1 MLRTPTDTPSRIA
14 RSARTTLLGLASAVA
29 LAVPHRAAAQ
39 EQAPAATCGPAG
51 GKLALVLPGGGA
63 KGFAHLAVLRMLDS
77 LGIVP
82 DVVVGTSAGAIMGA
96 LWASGLGVDEIERD
110 VKALGLDTLVG
121 RYSAPTPPSLG
132 TRRAILVW
140 EGGSQGLVL
149 RTSVVRERP
158 LNALVS
164 ALYARGNLIAAGNF
178 DRLPVPFRA
187 IAADLSTREQVVL
200 AGGDLAQAVRASGA
214 IPIIFRSVR
223 VGGRDLVDGGIVDN
237 VPIAVARRLGATR
250 VIVSSLRDTSHFDL
264 SEDDPLS
271 IAGQLLAFVF
281 EQPLPPLR
289 PSDVWLASDV
299 SGVNQLDFSPANI
312 DRVIAAGYRAA
323 AGLATAPCLPR
334 GRVRPRGTVP
344 PLTSYLMPGSV
355 PPELASV
362 LWLALGD
369 LGGHTPDLPQFQERL
384 RSLAQVDRFQ
394 SIWLHPQR
402 VAGDSVQ
409 LAAEAQTSSADQLLA
424 GAAYDR
430 ELGPRVWV
438 GRIQRLRG
446 RNAEATGVLAVG
458 QLQQELQVTLR
469 RSYDVLGSLWSPLI
483 GGTITRMQVRDIRDG
498 VEYPGIR
505 TADWLAEA
513 GIERRLTRRA
523 TGAFTIFARQ
533 WDEPVFAGTPTAL
546 GARLRLQSSAASD
559 RMPRGS
565 VEFEGTRR
573 YWRASVE
580 LRRSATRRG
589 LMVESVL
596 SAVLGERLPL
606 QRSAFLGGTDVGFP
620 GFKLQELRGA
630 QAGMAALRA
639 SHPVY
644 GAINLQGMV
653 AGGAFQE
660 RTYGVFRDARGYF
673 GARGGVGVTTALG
686 PLALEYGVNDRAR
699 GTLYLRFGDWF

>member
-1 MLRTPTDTPSRIA
+1 MRLRP
-14 RSARTTLLGLASAVA
+14 VA
-29 LAVPHRAAAQ
+29 LAVAAVLIAVPARAQ
-39 EQAPAATCGPAG
+39 EAACGPSG

-63 KGFAHLAVLRMLDS
+63 KGFAHLGVLRMLDS
-77 LGIVP
+77 LGVVP

-96 LWASGLGVDEIERD
+96 LWASGLDVADIERD
-110 VKALGLDTLVG
+110 VKALRLDTLVG
-121 RYSAPTPPSLG
+121 QYSAPTPASLG
-132 TRRAILVW
+132 TRRAILAW
-140 EGGSQGLVL
+140 EAGAQGLVL

-158 LNALVS
+158 LNAMVS
-164 ALYARGNLIAAGNF
+164 ALYARGNLIAAGDF

-187 IAADLSTREQVVL
+187 VAADLSTREQVVL

-223 VGGRDLVDGGIVDN
+223 INGRDLVDGGIVDN
-237 VPIAVARRLGATR
+237 VPIAAARRLGATR
-250 VIVSSLRDTSHFDL
+250 VIVSGLRDTSRFDV

-281 EQPLPPLR
+281 EQPLPPLQ
-289 PSDVWLASDV
+289 PGDVWLSSDV
-299 SGVNQLDFSPANI
+299 SGVNQLDFSPENI
-312 DRVIAAGYRAA
+312 DRVIAAGNRAA
-323 AGLATAPCLPR
+323 AALGAAPCLTR
-334 GRVRPRGTVP
+334 GRARPRGTVP
-344 PLTSYLMPGSV
+344 PLTGFLMPGTV
-355 PPELASV
+355 PAELANV
-362 LWLALGD
+362 LWVTLGD
-369 LGGHTPDLPQFQERL
+369 FGGHTPDLPQFQARL

-409 LAAEAQTSSADQLLA
+409 LAAQAQSSSADQLLA

-430 ELGPRVWV
+430 ELGPRIWA
-438 GRIQRLRG
+438 GRVQRLSG
-446 RNAEATGVLAVG
+446 RNAEITGVLALG

-469 RSYDVLGSLWSPLI
+469 RSYGVLRSPWSPLV
-483 GGTITRMQVRDIRDG
+483 GGAITRMQVRDIRDG
-498 VEYPGIR
+498 LEYPVIQ
-505 TADWLAEA
+505 TADWLVEA
-513 GIERRLTRRA
+513 GIERRLTRRS
-523 TGAFTIFARQ
+523 TGALTLFARQ
-533 WDEPVFAGTPTAL
+533 WDEPVYPGTPTAL

-559 RMPRGS
+559 QMPRGS
-565 VEFEGTRR
+565 VEFEGTLR
-573 YWRASVE
+573 YWRAAAE
-580 LRRSATRRG
+580 LRRSTSRHG
-589 LMVESVL
+589 LTVESVL

-630 QAGMAALRA
+630 QAAMAALRV

-644 GAINLQGMV
+644 GPLNVQGMV
-653 AGGAFQE
+653 AGGAFQQ

>member
-1 MLRTPTDTPSRIA
+1 MRLYPLVLVCA
-14 RSARTTLLGLASAVA
+14 AVMLASPAHA
-29 LAVPHRAAAQ
+29 
-39 EQAPAATCGPAG
+39 QAPACRADT

-63 KGFAHLAVLRMLDS
+63 KGFAHLGVLRMLDS
-77 LGIVP
+77 LGVVP

-96 LWASGLGVDEIERD
+96 LWASGLDVAEIERD

-140 EGGSQGLVL
+140 EGGSRGLVL

-164 ALYARGNLIAAGNF
+164 ALYARGNLIAAGDF

-187 IAADLSTREQVVL
+187 IAADLSTREQVIL

-214 IPIIFRSVR
+214 IPIVFRSVR
-223 VGGRDLVDGGIVDN
+223 IDGRDLADGGIVDN
-237 VPIAVARRLGATR
+237 VPIAAARRLGATR
-250 VIVSSLRDTSHFDL
+250 LIVSGLRDTSRFDL

-271 IAGQLLAFVF
+271 IAGQLLNFVF
-281 EQPLPPLR
+281 EQPLPSLQPGDIWV
-289 PSDVWLASDV
+289 SSDV
-299 SGVNQLDFSPANI
+299 SGVDQLDFSLANI
-312 DRVIAAGYRAA
+312 DYVIAAGHRAA
-323 AGLATAPCLPR
+323 ASLRDAPCLPR
-334 GRVRPRGTVP
+334 GRVRPRGVVP
-344 PLTSYLMPGSV
+344 PLTAFLLPGNV
-355 PPELASV
+355 DPELGNV
-362 LWLALGD
+362 LWLTLGD
-369 LGGHTPDLPQFQERL
+369 FGGQSPDLPQFQGRL

-409 LAAEAQTSSADQLLA
+409 LAAQAQASSADQLLA

-430 ELGPRVWV
+430 ELGPRIWV
-438 GRIQRLRG
+438 GRIQRLAG
-446 RNAEATGVLAVG
+446 RNAEVTGVLALG

-469 RSYDVLGSLWSPLI
+469 RSYDVMRSPWSPLI
-483 GGTITRMQVRDIRDG
+483 GATLTRMQVRDIRDG
-498 VEYPGIR
+498 REYPVIQ
-505 TADWLAEA
+505 TADWLAET
-513 GIERRLTRRA
+513 GIERRLTRRS
-523 TGAFTIFARQ
+523 TGALTIFARQ
-533 WDEPVFAGTPTAL
+533 WDEPVFSGSPTAL

-559 RMPRGS
+559 QMPRGA

-573 YWRASVE
+573 YWRAAVE
-580 LRRSATRRG
+580 LRRSLTRRG
-589 LMVESVL
+589 LMLESVL

-606 QRSAFLGGTDVGFP
+606 QRNAFLGGTDVGFP

-630 QAGMAALRA
+630 QAAMAALRVA
-639 SHPVY
+639 HPVY
-644 GAINLQGMV
+644 GPLNLQGMV
-653 AGGAFQE
+653 AGGALQQ

-673 GARGGVGVTTALG
+673 GARGGLGVTTALG
-686 PLALEYGVNDRAR
+686 PLALEYGVNDRGR